1 MNQLRAYIDAWRRH
15 DVAGVLATLSDE
27 CVVIECY
34 GPVYHGRARVEQWM
48 HAWFEGGGSVD
59 DWKITSE
66 TAAGDTLVT
75 EWIFSCTS
83 HGEAA
88 TFEGATIARLDG
100 DKIAYLREYATSA
113 PLYEWEGVWRD
124 SPEAGLPDT
133 SGGHDA

>member
-1 MNQLRAYIDAWRRH
+1 MTQLHAYIDAWRRH
-15 DVAGVLATLSDE
+15 DIAGVLAALTEE

-34 GPVYHGRARVEQWM
+34 GPVYRGHARVKQWM
-48 HAWFEGGGSVD
+48 RAWFDAGGSVD
-59 DWKITSE
+59 DWKIVSQE
-66 TAAGDTLVT
+66 VAGDTLIA

-113 PLYEWEGVWRD
+113 PLYDWTGTWRD
-124 SPEAGLPDT
+124 
-133 SGGHDA
+133 